1 MELEESNL
9 TPGLRLR
16 GLRKSFGDV
25 VAVDGLDLDVPEGA
39 ICALLGPSGCGK
51 TTTLRLIAG
60 LERSDAGTV
69 EIGGKEVEA
78 PGHSLAAERRRIG
91 MVFQDYALFPHMD
104 VAANVGYALGR
115 RPDKAKVEGALETVG
130 LGGLGLHPRCRA
142 GHANGAGPGVRHG
155 LDQ

>member
-1 MELEESNL
+1 MEFEEPNP

-16 GLRKSFGDV
+16 GLCKAFGDV
-25 VAVDGLDLDVPEGA
+25 VAVDDLSLDVPEGA

-60 LERSDAGTV
+60 LEQPDAGSI
-69 EIGGKEVEA
+69 EIGGEA
-78 PGHSLAAERRRIG
+78 VSGRGRSVPAERRRIG

-115 RPDKAKVEGALETVG
+115 
-130 LGGLGLHPRCRA
+130 
-142 GHANGAGPGVRHG
+142 
-155 LDQ
+155 